1 MSASNIVTCVPSA
14 SRTDHGDASNLFVK
28 ELATEPDWYSL
39 GYLLNVPKYRLDT
52 INIEHRISGGRRC
65 LIEVFDYLYK
75 EDKSPSWGQ
84 VVDALQTMG
93 KKQRAKEISNKY
105 GIILP
110 TEAASSSVSGPVLT
124 PSSSLEESDDHRPST
139 EGTDQY
145 DVLVSKTVSRKYKE
159 LIDAF
164 TRLVLHVRKALE
176 TNVQVEELQIVA
188 DQMLGLDPLP
198 QEEATFAKVF
208 TRLLSKLS
216 ALNYSCIDLLVKEFA
231 RENTKLQREFIRY
244 EKLYKEFEKS
254 AKMKELKQLI
264 LHSQEVVGKGKP
276 VRLKLRGH
284 WGERLL
290 KNFNRFLR
298 SIMSDVKCVKL
309 RVTEGCIC
317 VSWEVPNVPSSEII
331 KPLARSAEF
340 MSAIGVLSLKVG
352 EEVVFEKQDQVDDEE
367 SSLET
372 FFVSAVKA
380 GQMEAA
386 CVLLAVSDDPFSLI
400 SSKHLEKESFKKLC
414 DSNGHSVLHWA
425 SSKGFTEVVE
435 AILSMEGFPPDIPD
449 KNGWT
454 PLMVAINTFHIDTV
468 KQLIVRAN
476 VSICNK
482 DGTSPVYLASQTSQ
496 AVIAYS
502 LLQAGADPRVAK
514 KNGMTPLMIA
524 SKNGSSDIVR
534 LLIENEKGLDAK
546 NDQGMTALNFA
557 STDGHSE
564 VVSLLIES
572 GANPEMPND
581 RGYTPLMSASEKGFS
596 KVVDVLAPK
605 VNVTYSSKNGL
616 TALHRASMLG
626 HTIVVSTLLLSGA
639 DPLAKVKPDEFT
651 PFLYACKKGHDAV
664 INTILQ
670 LSKPDLVPRL
680 IEDTTRDGK
689 TGLYYVSRKGCK
701 SAVKTLLK
709 KGADPNKG
717 DDSGSTPLMAA
728 SYKGFK
734 DIVELLLKCKARVN
748 DRHKKGTTALYL
760 ASDNCHTEVV
770 RILLENVADPNL
782 TELVSKKWSPLMV
795 ACEKGNI
802 ELVLLLL
809 QYKAKI
815 NLQAVD
821 GSTALHI
828 ATRKGHKE
836 IVKALIDANV
846 DTTLKNSKGQTAR
859 DVAIDKGL
867 HRIAVMVDLESSD
880 TGIGTLSTATRDG
893 EQEDDDNINTFSDE
907 SI

>member
-1 MSASNIVTCVPSA
+1 MLCKLWERS
-14 SRTDHGDASNLFVK
+14 
-28 ELATEPDWYSL
+28 
-39 GYLLNVPKYRLDT
+39 NVP
-52 INIEHRISGGRRC
+52 RR
-65 LIEVFDYLYK
+65 F
-75 EDKSPSWGQ
+75 
-84 VVDALQTMG
+84 
-93 KKQRAKEISNKY
+93 SNKY

-284 WGERLL
+284 WGERSL

-298 SIMSDVKCVKL
+298 SIMSDVKCAKL

-514 KNGMTPLMIA
+514 KNGMTSLMIA

-546 NDQGMTALNFA
+546 NDQGMTAINFA
-557 STDGHSE
+557 STDGHSD

-572 GANPEMPND
+572 GANAEIPND

-605 VNVTYSSKNGL
+605 VKVTYSSKNGL

-626 HTIVVSTLLLSGA
+626 YTMHGCVY
-639 DPLAKVKPDEFT
+639 T
-651 PFLYACKKGHDAV
+651 PTV
-664 INTILQ
+664 
-670 LSKPDLVPRL
+670 
-680 IEDTTRDGK
+680 
-689 TGLYYVSRKGCK
+689 
-701 SAVKTLLK
+701 
-709 KGADPNKG
+709 
-717 DDSGSTPLMAA
+717 
-728 SYKGFK
+728 
-734 DIVELLLKCKARVN
+734 
-748 DRHKKGTTALYL
+748 
-760 ASDNCHTEVV
+760 
-770 RILLENVADPNL
+770 
-782 TELVSKKWSPLMV
+782 WS
-795 ACEKGNI
+795 
-802 ELVLLLL
+802 
-809 QYKAKI
+809 
-815 NLQAVD
+815 
-821 GSTALHI
+821 
-828 ATRKGHKE
+828 
-836 IVKALIDANV
+836 
-846 DTTLKNSKGQTAR
+846 
-859 DVAIDKGL
+859 
-867 HRIAVMVDLESSD
+867 
-880 TGIGTLSTATRDG
+880 
-893 EQEDDDNINTFSDE
+893 
-907 SI
+907 